1 MTTPLLQIQDLHV
14 AYGRIEALRG
24 VSLALETGARL
35 ALIGANGAGKTTLL
49 KAVAGLLPSRDG
61 EIHLDGQRVDSEP
74 AHTRLPKGMALVPE
88 GRGIFPTL
96 SVHEN
101 LLMGAHCRD
110 DSEAITA
117 DLDAQYVRFPR
128 LAERR
133 EQLAGTL
140 SGGEQQMLAIGRALM
155 GRPRLLLLDEPS
167 IGLSPI
173 MVEKIFATLRE
184 VCAQGVTLLL
194 VEQNARLAMA
204 LCERTVVLEHGRLT
218 LEGASAELVRDPRVQ
233 AAYLGQA

>member
-1 MTTPLLQIQDLHV
+1 VSAPLLQITDLRV

-24 VSLALETGARL
+24 VSLGLAAGERL

-49 KAVAGLLPSRDG
+49 KAVAGLLPAAG
-61 EIHLDGQRVDSEP
+61 GQITLEGQRIDRQA
-74 AHTRLPKGMALVPE
+74 AHTRLQQGMALVPE
-88 GRGIFPTL
+88 GRGIFPTM

-110 DSEAITA
+110 DAGAINA
-117 DLDAQYVRFPR
+117 DLDAQFARFPR

-167 IGLSPI
+167 MGLSPI

-194 VEQNARLAMA
+194 VEQNARLAME
-204 LCERTVVLEHGRLT
+204 LCERTVVLEHGQLT
-218 LEGASAELVRDPRVQ
+218 LGGPSAELVRDPRVQ

>member
-1 MTTPLLQIQDLHV
+1 MTPMLQIDQLHV

-24 VSLALETGARL
+24 VSLSLAAGERL

-49 KAVAGLLPSRDG
+49 KAIAGLLPVSAG
-61 EIHLDGQRVDSEP
+61 EIWLDGRRVERMG
-74 AHTRLPKGMALVPE
+74 AHTRLPQGLALVPE
-88 GRGIFPTL
+88 GRGIFPDL
-96 SVHEN
+96 SVREN
-101 LLMGAHCRD
+101 LLMGAYCRADSGAIAD
-110 DSEAITA
+110 DLA
-117 DLDAQYVRFPR
+117 AQYSRFPR

-167 IGLSPI
+167 MGLSPI

-184 VCAQGVTLLL
+184 VCTHGVTLLL
-194 VEQNARLAMA
+194 VEQNARLAMD
-204 LCERTVVLEHGRLT
+204 LCDRTVVLEHGQLT
-218 LEGASAELVRDPRVQ
+218 LEGASADLARDPRVQ

>member
-1 MTTPLLQIQDLHV
+1 MSTPLLRIDRLHV

-24 VSLALETGARL
+24 ISLALAAGERL

-49 KAVAGLLPSRDG
+49 KAVAGLLPVA
-61 EIHLDGQRVDSEP
+61 DGQIALEGQRIDRQA
-74 AHTRLPKGMALVPE
+74 AHTRLPQGMALVPE
-88 GRGIFPTL
+88 GRGIFATM

-101 LLMGAHCRD
+101 LLMGAYCRD
-110 DSEAITA
+110 DAAGIGS
-117 DLDAQYVRFPR
+117 DLEAQYARFPR

-167 IGLSPI
+167 MGLSPI

-184 VCAQGVTLLL
+184 VCAKGVTLLL
-194 VEQNARLAMA
+194 VEQNARLAME
-204 LCERTVVLEHGRLT
+204 LCERTVVLEHGQLT
-218 LEGASAELVRDPRVQ
+218 LEGASADLARDPRVQ

>member
-1 MTTPLLQIQDLHV
+1 MNRPLLQIRDLHV

-24 VSLALETGARL
+24 VSLRLQAGERL

-49 KAVAGLLPSRDG
+49 KAVAGLLPAQQG
-61 EIHLDGQRVDSEP
+61 EIEVDGHRIDRQP
-74 AHTRLPKGMALVPE
+74 AHTRLPAGMALVPE
-88 GRGIFPTL
+88 GRGIFAEM
-96 SVHEN
+96 SVREN
-101 LLMGAHCRD
+101 LLMGAYCRD
-110 DSEAITA
+110 DMDGIAVDLEAQFA
-117 DLDAQYVRFPR
+117 RFPR

-167 IGLSPI
+167 MGLSPI

-184 VCAQGVTLLL
+184 VCAAGVTLLL
-194 VEQNARLAMA
+194 VEQNARLAME
-204 LCERTVVLEHGRLT
+204 LCERTVVLEHGQLT
-218 LEGASAELVRDPRVQ
+218 LEGASDELMRDPRVQ
-233 AAYLGQA
+233 AAYLGNG

>member
-1 MTTPLLQIQDLHV
+1 MTAPLLHIDKLHV

-24 VSLALETGARL
+24 VSLTLAAGERL

-49 KAVAGLLPSRDG
+49 KAVAGLLAG
-61 EIHLDGQRVDSEP
+61 KQGQIQLDGQRIDRQP
-74 AHTRLPKGMALVPE
+74 AHTRLRLGMALVPE
-88 GRGIFPTL
+88 GRGIFPEM
-96 SVHEN
+96 SVREN
-101 LLMGAHCRD
+101 LLMGAHCRND
-110 DSEAITA
+110 TDGVAGDLEAEYA
-117 DLDAQYVRFPR
+117 RFPR
-128 LAERR
+128 LAERSA
-133 EQLAGTL
+133 QLAGTL

-167 IGLSPI
+167 MGLSPI

-194 VEQNARLAMA
+194 VEQNARLAMD
-204 LCERTVVLEHGRLT
+204 LCERTVVLEHGQLA
-218 LEGASAELVRDPRVQ
+218 LEGASADLVRDPRVQ

>member
-1 MTTPLLQIQDLHV
+1 MSTPLLHIAELRV
-14 AYGRIEALRG
+14 AYGRIEAMRG
-24 VSLALETGARL
+24 VSLALAAGERL

-49 KAVAGLLPSRDG
+49 KAVAGLLPVAAG
-61 EIHLDGQRVDSEP
+61 QITLEGQRIDRQA
-74 AHTRLPKGMALVPE
+74 AHTRLQRGMALVPE
-88 GRGIFPTL
+88 GRGIFPTM

-110 DSEAITA
+110 DAGAIHA
-117 DLDAQYVRFPR
+117 DLDAQFARFPR

-155 GRPRLLLLDEPS
+155 GRPRLLLLDDPS
-167 IGLSPI
+167 MGLSPI

-194 VEQNARLAMA
+194 VEQNARLAME
-204 LCERTVVLEHGRLT
+204 LCERTVVLEHGELT
-218 LEGASAELVRDPRVQ
+218 LEGASETLLRDARVQ
-233 AAYLGQA
+233 AAYLGQT